1 MKNLF
6 ANVFVVA
13 LATVKENAIQEEP
26 IDYEV
31 SG

>member
-13 LATVKENAIQEEP
+13 LAAVKEKALQEP